1 MKITETRT
9 EQGIILKT
17 EGRVD
22 ANTYMELQEKILRAF
37 QKDNHLE
44 LDFEQVSYIS
54 SAGLRVLLIGQK
66 TAAAKSGSMVLK
78 NVCSDVMKVIKMSG
92 FDKILTVQ

>member
-1 MKITETRT
+1 MRITEIRT
-9 EQGIILKT
+9 EKGMILKP

-22 ANTYMELQEKILRAF
+22 ANTYSELQEKILLAF
-37 QKDNHLE
+37 QKNNHLE
-44 LDFEQVSYIS
+44 LDFGEVSYLS

-66 TAAAKSGSMVLK
+66 TAAAKAGSMVLK

-92 FDKILTVQ
+92 FDKILSIQ